1 MSETKEECEGVTSTK
16 GRIKLYKNGFTY
28 ENCAKISDKYYWYC
42 ELRRDKVNHG
52 SHIVQ
57 KSSDNHNHGPNPS
70 RKPVRDFIEN
80 MKKAAESE
88 MKVCKIIQTSKAS
101 VPSSVVECLPSTSA
115 LKQTIYRHRRKKD
128 VVKEPNDIFFKINE
142 SLTSFDGENFVIKDC
157 IFEENKRVIL
167 MSTLNLMTILS
178 KSTYWILDGTFKV
191 APSLFTQLYTIHGNI
206 FSDNT
211 KTFPLCFC
219 LSTNKDKRTYDVMSE
234 LIAQYG
240 QEHNLIMAP
249 KVCILDFEK
258 ASILSLRS
266 NFENITLHGC
276 LFHLG
281 QIIYRQ
287 VQAQACAKKYAS
299 SMTFNKQ
306 VKCLLALSYLPE
318 EEIPTYFNTLLRCIE
333 DPDWKALAL
342 WFQENYISGTRNT
355 QPKYAPNYWSCHNI
369 NKMKIPRTSN
379 SAEAWHHKI
388 NIIIDKNHPGV
399 YSLINTLMKESLAN
413 TGDIEAILSGAPS
426 QRKKKNYSN
435 KDERIDTIL
444 QHKEEYSEF
453 KLLMC
458 IATNLK
464 I

>member
-1 MSETKEECEGVTSTK
+1 MSETKEEFESVTSTK

-42 ELRRDKVNHG
+42 ELRRDKVNRCTASMSTTLNDG
-52 SHIVQ
+52 SHIVH

-219 LSTNKDKRTYDVMSE
+219 LSTNKDKRTYR
-234 LIAQYG
+234 
-240 QEHNLIMAP
+240 QEHNLIIAP
-249 KVCILDFEK
+249 KVSILDFEK

-266 NFENITLHGC
+266 NFGNITLHG
-276 LFHLG
+276 L
-281 QIIYRQ
+281 
-287 VQAQACAKKYAS
+287 
-299 SMTFNKQ
+299 
-306 VKCLLALSYLPE
+306 KCLLALSYLPE
-318 EEIPTYFNTLLRCIE
+318 EEIPTYFNTLLRS
-333 DPDWKALAL
+333 L

-355 QPKYAPNYWSCHNI
+355 QPKYAPSYWSCHNI
-369 NKMKIPRTSN
+369 NQMKIPRTSN
-379 SAEAWHHKI
+379 SAEAYQVTRVLHYLLV
-388 NIIIDKNHPGV
+388 HP
-399 YSLINTLMKESLAN
+399 YWLNT
-413 TGDIEAILSGAPS
+413 
-426 QRKKKNYSN
+426 
-435 KDERIDTIL
+435 
-444 QHKEEYSEF
+444 
-453 KLLMC
+453 
-458 IATNLK
+458 
-464 I
+464 

>member
-1 MSETKEECEGVTSTK
+1 MINVRTYVCMWHLIVYFLKMSETKEECESVTSTK

-42 ELRRDKVNHG
+42 ELRRDKVNRCTASMSTTLKDG

-57 KSSDNHNHGPNPS
+57 KSSDDHNHGPNPS

-219 LSTNKDKRTYDVMSE
+219 LSTNKDKRTYDVMFE

-281 QIIYRQ
+281 QIIYR
-287 VQAQACAKKYAS
+287 
-299 SMTFNKQ
+299 
-306 VKCLLALSYLPE
+306 
-318 EEIPTYFNTLLRCIE
+318 
-333 DPDWKALAL
+333 
-342 WFQENYISGTRNT
+342 
-355 QPKYAPNYWSCHNI
+355 
-369 NKMKIPRTSN
+369 
-379 SAEAWHHKI
+379 
-388 NIIIDKNHPGV
+388 
-399 YSLINTLMKESLAN
+399 
-413 TGDIEAILSGAPS
+413 
-426 QRKKKNYSN
+426 
-435 KDERIDTIL
+435 
-444 QHKEEYSEF
+444 
-453 KLLMC
+453 
-458 IATNLK
+458 
-464 I
+464 

>member
-1 MSETKEECEGVTSTK
+1 MSETKEECESVTSTK

-42 ELRRDKVNHG
+42 ELRRDKVNRCTASMSTTLKDG
-52 SHIVQ
+52 SHILI
-57 KSSDNHNHGPNPS
+57 
-70 RKPVRDFIEN
+70 RD
-80 MKKAAESE
+80 ESE

-128 VVKEPNDIFFKINE
+128 TLFASMVKEPNDIFFKINE

-167 MSTLNLMTILS
+167 MFTLNLMTILM
-178 KSTYWILDGTFKV
+178 

-206 FSDNT
+206 LSDNT

-219 LSTNKDKRTYDVMSE
+219 LSTNKDKRTYDVMFE

-249 KVCILDFEK
+249 KVCLLDLEK
-258 ASILSLRS
+258 ALILSLRS

-318 EEIPTYFNTLLRCIE
+318 EEIPTYFNTLLRS
-333 DPDWKALAL
+333 L

-355 QPKYAPNYWSCHNI
+355 QPKYAPSYWSCHNI
-369 NKMKIPRTSN
+369 NQMKIPRTSN

-388 NIIIDKNHPGV
+388 NIIIDKIRVPNHWTDRV
-399 YSLINTLMKESLAN
+399 EIWH
-413 TGDIEAILSGAPS
+413 TGRCYDVGI
-426 QRKKKNYSN
+426 R
-435 KDERIDTIL
+435 
-444 QHKEEYSEF
+444 
-453 KLLMC
+453 
-458 IATNLK
+458 
-464 I
+464 

>member
-1 MSETKEECEGVTSTK
+1 
-16 GRIKLYKNGFTY
+16 
-28 ENCAKISDKYYWYC
+28 
-42 ELRRDKVNHG
+42 
-52 SHIVQ
+52 
-57 KSSDNHNHGPNPS
+57 
-70 RKPVRDFIEN
+70 
-80 MKKAAESE
+80 
-88 MKVCKIIQTSKAS
+88 
-101 VPSSVVECLPSTSA
+101 
-115 LKQTIYRHRRKKD
+115 
-128 VVKEPNDIFFKINE
+128 
-142 SLTSFDGENFVIKDC
+142 
-157 IFEENKRVIL
+157 
-167 MSTLNLMTILS
+167 
-178 KSTYWILDGTFKV
+178 
-191 APSLFTQLYTIHGNI
+191 
-206 FSDNT
+206 
-211 KTFPLCFC
+211 
-219 LSTNKDKRTYDVMSE
+219 
-234 LIAQYG
+234 
-240 QEHNLIMAP
+240 
-249 KVCILDFEK
+249 
-258 ASILSLRS
+258 
-266 NFENITLHGC
+266 
-276 LFHLG
+276 
-281 QIIYRQ
+281 
-287 VQAQACAKKYAS
+287 
-299 SMTFNKQ
+299 MTFNKQ

-355 QPKYAPNYWSCHNI
+355 QPKYAPSYWSCHNI
-369 NKMKIPRTSN
+369 NQMKIPRTSN

>member
-1 MSETKEECEGVTSTK
+1 M
-16 GRIKLYKNGFTY
+16 RI
-28 ENCAKISDKYYWYC
+28 
-42 ELRRDKVNHG
+42 
-52 SHIVQ
+52 
-57 KSSDNHNHGPNPS
+57 PN
-70 RKPVRDFIEN
+70 
-80 MKKAAESE
+80 
-88 MKVCKIIQTSKAS
+88 
-101 VPSSVVECLPSTSA
+101 
-115 LKQTIYRHRRKKD
+115 
-128 VVKEPNDIFFKINE
+128 
-142 SLTSFDGENFVIKDC
+142 
-157 IFEENKRVIL
+157 
-167 MSTLNLMTILS
+167 
-178 KSTYWILDGTFKV
+178 
-191 APSLFTQLYTIHGNI
+191 
-206 FSDNT
+206 
-211 KTFPLCFC
+211 
-219 LSTNKDKRTYDVMSE
+219 
-234 LIAQYG
+234 
-240 QEHNLIMAP
+240 
-249 KVCILDFEK
+249 
-258 ASILSLRS
+258 
-266 NFENITLHGC
+266 
-276 LFHLG
+276 
-281 QIIYRQ
+281 IIYFSGSGFSGGHSLHLIQPMYFNLLNIKSIKYAFCFRQ

-355 QPKYAPNYWSCHNI
+355 QPKYAPSYWSCHNI
-369 NKMKIPRTSN
+369 NQMKIPRTSN